1 VNNAVIA
8 KTKDCPKCGKSKS
21 WFDFTIRATGKRAN
35 QPVAWCKECSSLE
48 QKKRKERDK
57 SLYRRVEWPS
67 KLKRL
72 YGLSVD
78 QYFEILA
85 NQDGG
90 CAICKTKTPGNRKTM
105 FSVDHSHQTGQI
117 RGLLCDPCNTALGLL
132 QDDQNRLQNAM
143 EYLAKAEGESCE

>member
-1 VNNAVIA
+1 MNNAVIA

-35 QPVAWCKECSSLE
+35 QPVAWCKECSNLE

-72 YGLSVD
+72 YGLSVI

-85 NQDGG
+85 DQGGG
-90 CAICKTKTPGNRKTM
+90 CAICKTKTPGSGKAM

-117 RGLLCDPCNTALGLL
+117 RGLLCSPCNTALGLF